1 MDKTFEL
8 RVKDSTDIVPMDS
21 ISVDTAIKGFL
32 LGIYWKQLSSHR
44 IDASVTMI
52 FKNDKDKDLE
62 GELVFPLDEGTFFF
76 KSFFTH

>member
-32 LGIYWKQLSSHR
+32 LGISLETTFISSHR
-44 IDASVTMI
+44 CIRN
-52 FKNDKDKDLE
+52 NDFQKR
-62 GELVFPLDEGTFFF
+62 
-76 KSFFTH
+76 